1 MIEAVFMTGE
11 FAIAVHAIVYLN
23 HKRSCLSSEEL
34 AKNICTNP
42 ARVRMVM
49 GGLKKAGIIRT
60 RESAAGGYAV
70 REGASSIS
78 LREVADAVGA
88 SFVGSAWRPGD
99 SDMECLVASGMAG
112 VMDDLYAK
120 MDALCRACLND
131 IRISDIE
138 DIIFRPGGKAVK

>member
-23 HKRSCLSSEEL
+23 HKRSYLSSEDL

-49 GGLKKAGIIRT
+49 SGLKKAGIILT
-60 RESAAGGYAV
+60 REGASGGYAV
-70 REGASSIS
+70 REGVSSLS
-78 LREVADAVGA
+78 LREVAEAVGA
-88 SFVGSAWRPGD
+88 VFVGSAWRPGD
-99 SDMECLVASGMAG
+99 ADMECLVASGMAD
-112 VMDDLYAK
+112 VMDGLYAK
-120 MDALCRACLND
+120 MDVLCRACLND